1 MKTGYFL
8 GRYLGRHSA
17 WIALA
22 FVAILIYAMASAA
35 MVSLIEP
42 IFGEVLMSTDR
53 PSALFGDMSGE
64 LPTTESSSDSSGW
77 GTFSRRYNLKVLLNN
92 GYHSIKDR
100 VGISDSNALYFVP
113 VLFLFVF
120 LMRSLS
126 GFVSGYSFQHVGLGM
141 TTDMRNDLFEAI
153 VNQSSRF
160 HTEHPSGE
168 LLSRVIND
176 VSVLQNAIST
186 RVLDLFQQTITL
198 IFLFYLLFST
208 HFRLALVCVVAAPIF
223 IYTIVRFGKG
233 MRWTSHRSQE
243 RMADLSQLLSE
254 AVKGHRV
261 VKAFGMEAFELKR
274 FKEATRRHLQVKL
287 RSQIIANFSSPVV
300 ESLGAIGGTAFLI
313 YAGRAVRSDEV
324 TGPLLVQ
331 FLINMMM
338 LYDPIR
344 KLNKVN
350 LMIQEAS
357 AALHRI
363 EGIISLPNEI
373 AEHPE
378 AVTIEVI
385 SSGIAFEN
393 VTFGYLDQP
402 VIKNLTLAIK
412 KGEIVALVGPSG
424 AGKSTLINL
433 LPRFF
438 DPDRGRVTID
448 GLDIREI
455 SLRSLSG
462 LIGIVTQD
470 TVLFDDSVRNNIAY
484 GRADIGLS
492 AVREAAVAAHADEFI
507 MDLPQGYDSRIGES
521 GHTLSGGQRQR
532 LSIARALLKNAPI
545 LILDEATSHLDTE
558 SEALVQRALYN
569 LMRDRTT
576 LVIAHRISTIAK
588 ADRIVVMEGGEM
600 VQVGSHQE
608 LSSREG
614 TYKRLYDLQFKE

>member
-1 MKTGYFL
+1 G
-8 GRYLGRHSA
+8 
-17 WIALA
+17 ALA
-22 FVAILIYAMASAA
+22 AKGPIKLID
-35 MVSLIEP
+35 
-42 IFGEVLMSTDR
+42 STVMLDQ
-53 PSALFGDMSGE
+53 AKK
-64 LPTTESSSDSSGW
+64 W
-77 GTFSRRYNLKVLLNN
+77 
-92 GYHSIKDR
+92 
-100 VGISDSNALYFVP
+100 
-113 VLFLFVF
+113 
-120 LMRSLS
+120 
-126 GFVSGYSFQHVGLGM
+126 Q
-141 TTDMRNDLFEAI
+141 
-153 VNQSSRF
+153 
-160 HTEHPSGE
+160 
-168 LLSRVIND
+168 
-176 VSVLQNAIST
+176 
-186 RVLDLFQQTITL
+186 DLFQQTITL

-274 FKEATRRHLQVKL
+274 FKKATRRHLQVKL

-363 EGIISLPNEI
+363 EGIISMPNEI

-402 VIKNLTLAIK
+402 VIKDLTLAIK